1 MKLGRGMWIAIAA
14 LVVLGAGGF
23 VAFENYWYYIPGIIQ
38 RIRDPIEPNHPV
50 VWQKGPNVAVVPAA
64 DRPPNVVLILA
75 DDLGYNDITL
85 NGGGVADGAVP
96 TPNINSIAHDGVVFP
111 NGYAGNATCA
121 PSRAAIMTGRFATR
135 FGFEFTPAPMQFE
148 KLISTYNEGPH
159 KVIYHTELEDMEPPY
174 QTMAVPTREI
184 TIAQLLKGRDYHT
197 VFLGKWHLGETATTR
212 PESRGFDEA
221 LGFLAG
227 ASLFGRIGDPNIEES
242 HQDFD
247 PIDKFLWANLPFA
260 VTNNRSH
267 RFYPSEYMTD
277 YLGDQAVAAINA
289 NRNRPFFIYLA
300 FNAPHVPLQALKS
313 DFDALPQIK
322 DHRLRVYGAMVRA
335 LDRNVGHVLEALR
348 ANGLDKNTLVI
359 FTSDNGGANYIGLPN
374 INRPYR
380 GFKATFF
387 EGGIHVPFMMKWPAK
402 IAPGTTYNLPVA
414 HTDIFSTAAAAAGAQ
429 IPHDRVMDGVDLV
442 SFVRGEAKGAP
453 HRTLYWRSGLYK
465 TVWDEGWKLQFDGR
479 QNKVWLFDLRG
490 DPTEQKNLAQSEPD
504 KVKSMMVVLNTIDRQ
519 QVKPLWPSLLE
530 GPIYIDK
537 PLSEDKSSLKPSDE
551 FVYWAN

>member
-1 MKLGRGMWIAIAA
+1 MKRGLWIAAA
-14 LVVLGAGGF
+14 IVLVLGVTGWA
-23 VAFENYWYYIPGIIQ
+23 AFERYWYYIPGILDG
-38 RIRDPIEPNHPV
+38 IRNPIAPNHSV
-50 VWQKGPNVAVVPAA
+50 AWEVNSRYIGPPP
-64 DRPPNVVLILA
+64 DKRPPNIVLILA
-75 DDLGYNDITL
+75 DDLGYNDVTL

-135 FGFEFTPAPMQFE
+135 FGFEFTPAPLQFE
-148 KLISTYNEGPH
+148 KLIATFHEGPQ
-159 KVIYHTELEDMEPPY
+159 KVIYHTELEDLEPPF
-174 QTMAVPTREI
+174 QQMAVPTREI
-184 TIAQLLKGRDYHT
+184 MIAQLLKTRAYHT
-197 VFLGKWHLGETATTR
+197 MFLGKWHLGETDTSR
-212 PESRGFDEA
+212 PEARGFDEA
-221 LGFLAG
+221 LGFLSG
-227 ASLFGRIGDPNIEES
+227 ASLYGRIGDPNIEES
-242 HQDFD
+242 RQDFD

-277 YLGDQAVAAINA
+277 YLGDQAVAAIHANA
-289 NRNRPFFIYLA
+289 NRPFFMYLA

-335 LDRNVGHVLEALR
+335 LDRNVGHVLAALK
-348 ANGLDKNTLVI
+348 AEGLDNNTLVI

-402 IAPGTTYNLPVA
+402 IKPGSSYSMPVA
-414 HTDIFSTAAAAAGAQ
+414 HTDIFATAAAAAGAAL
-429 IPHDRVMDGVDLV
+429 PKDRVMDGVDLT
-442 SFVRGEAKGAP
+442 SFVTGSAQGAP
-453 HRTLYWRSGLYK
+453 HHTLYWRSGLYK

-479 QNKVWLFDLRG
+479 RNKVWLFDLRS
-490 DPTEQKNLAQSEPD
+490 DPTEHNNLAANEPD
-504 KVKSMMVVLNTIDRQ
+504 KVKSMMAVLNGIDRQ

-537 PLSEDKSSLKPSDE
+537 PLSYGIKPNDE